1 MREQGFNGSLRILF
15 EMSMEAGA
23 RLALSCKLFS
33 QGAEKAPFLLTPMGG
48 LIYNIRKDGAT
59 HALSIIPTERKD
71 KLLIEVQNLTKVYG
85 MNKAVDNVSFKI
97 RNGRIY
103 GLLGPNGAGKSTTMN
118 IIAGCLAPTD
128 GTVLINGYDIC
139 DRPIEAKRQIGY
151 LPEQPPLFGD
161 MTPYEY
167 LCFVAEAKG
176 VPSDLLERQVK
187 EAMTVTNIVSV
198 KNRLIR
204 NLSKGYRQR
213 VGIAQAMLGTPDIII
228 LDEPTVGL
236 DPQQLTEIRA
246 LIRKLG
252 EKQTVIVSS
261 HILSEIAEL
270 CDHVIILSEGRVVAD
285 DDMAELEAR
294 VSPEKVIRMTVK
306 GDEAGIREV
315 LKTIDGVISVSSDG
329 AAPEGAVALK
339 VSVTSGEDLR
349 DTIFFAMAERRYAVI
364 SMEVVEQSLEEI
376 FLSLTGKGHSKKN
389 REVND

>member
-1 MREQGFNGSLRILF
+1 MP
-15 EMSMEAGA
+15 
-23 RLALSCKLFS
+23 RLKPS
-33 QGAEKAPFLLTPMGG
+33 
-48 LIYNIRKDGAT
+48 
-59 HALSIIPTERKD
+59 TERED

-85 MNKAVDNVSFKI
+85 THKAVDNISFKI

-118 IIAGCLAPTD
+118 LIAGCLSPTE
-128 GTVLINGYDIC
+128 GTVRINGYDVC

-176 VPSDLLERQVK
+176 VSGELLERQVK
-187 EAMTVTNIVSV
+187 EVMTVTDVTSV
-198 KNRLIR
+198 QNRLIR

-228 LDEPTVGL
+228 MDEPTVGL

-252 EKQTVIVSS
+252 ERQTVIVSS
-261 HILSEIAEL
+261 HILSEISEL

-285 DDMAELEAR
+285 DDMAELNAR
-294 VSPEKVIRMTVK
+294 VSPDRAIRMTVK
-306 GDEAGIREV
+306 GDRAGIENALRSIAGVTSVTAEEPSDTEEV
-315 LKTIDGVISVSSDG
+315 VN
-329 AAPEGAVALK
+329 LK
-339 VSVTSGEDLR
+339 VSVSGEGDPR
-349 DTIFFAMAERRYAVI
+349 DTIFFAMAEHRYAVL
-364 SMEVVEQSLEEI
+364 SMELVEQSLEEI
-376 FLSLTGKGHSKKN
+376 FLSLTGKDKPHPNEGG
-389 REVND
+389 ND

>member
-1 MREQGFNGSLRILF
+1 M
-15 EMSMEAGA
+15 
-23 RLALSCKLFS
+23 
-33 QGAEKAPFLLTPMGG
+33 
-48 LIYNIRKDGAT
+48 
-59 HALSIIPTERKD
+59 
-71 KLLIEVQNLTKVYG
+71 IEVKNLTKVYG
-85 MNKAVDNVSFKI
+85 KNKAVDDISFKI
-97 RNGRIY
+97 RNGHIY

-128 GTVLINGYDIC
+128 GTVLINGYDVC
-139 DRPIEAKRQIGY
+139 RQPVEAKRQIGY

-176 VPSDLLERQVK
+176 VKDDQIDRQVK
-187 EAMTVTNIVSV
+187 DAMKHTDIAAVQD
-198 KNRLIR
+198 RLIR

-213 VGIAQAMLGTPDIII
+213 VGIAQTMLGKPDIII

-236 DPQQLTEIRA
+236 DPQQLTEVRA

-270 CDHVIILSEGRVVAD
+270 CDHVIILSGGRVVAD

-306 GDEAGIREV
+306 GDETGVRRVLLGIEGVRSITATGSDAAAGTV
-315 LKTIDGVISVSSDG
+315 SLSVNTPVD
-329 AAPEGAVALK
+329 
-339 VSVTSGEDLR
+339 TDLR
-349 DTIFFAMAERRYAVI
+349 DHIFFAMAAERYAVI
-364 SMEVVEQSLEEI
+364 SMELAEQSLEEI
-376 FLSLTGKGHSKKN
+376 FLSLTSKKSK
-389 REVND
+389 EVDA